1 MRIALVAPPWISVP
15 PTAYG
20 GVEWVVYLLADELV
34 RNGHDVTLYATG
46 DSTSRAEVVSFI
58 DRAEPERLLDSG
70 IDARHYGL
78 VWQDLLARARA
89 GTAPEIVHDHGAGL
103 GPAFAHVLP
112 MPVVYTH
119 HNALDAQRRESF
131 EPFLRDVRHVCV
143 SEHQRSTWS
152 ALAEADVV
160 PNAIDVAAYR
170 WQQAKEDFLLSASR
184 IHPTKGTHL
193 AIEAARRAGRPIVLI
208 GKIDAGEGE
217 RYFVEAVEPLLTDR
231 DAIYLGQVPEA
242 EKRDL
247 MRRAAATLVPIMW
260 DEPFGLVMV
269 ESMAAGT
276 PCVVFRAG
284 AAESIVVDGV
294 TGFVVDGVDGM
305 VEAIGRIGS
314 IAAADCRRHAEQH
327 YAPAVMTAGYLAV
340 YERALASRL
349 AVH

>member
-15 PTAYG
+15 PAGYG
-20 GVEWVVYLLADELV
+20 GVEWVVHLLAEELV
-34 RNGHDVTLYATG
+34 RAGHDVTLYATG
-46 DSTSRAEVVSFI
+46 DSTSPAEIVSFI
-58 DRAEPERLLDSG
+58 DRAEPDRILDSG

-78 VWQDLLARARA
+78 VWQDLLARVRA

-103 GPAFAHVLP
+103 GAAFAHCLP

-119 HNALDAQRRESF
+119 HNALDADRRQLF
-131 EPFLRDVRHVCV
+131 EPFLRDVAHVCV

-152 ALAEADVV
+152 ALAGADVV
-160 PNAIDVAAYR
+160 PNAIDVAAYG
-170 WQQAKEDFLLSASR
+170 WQPDKEDFLLAASR
-184 IHPTKGTHL
+184 IHPTKGNHL

-217 RYFVEAVEPLLTDR
+217 RYFADAVEPLLAEP

-247 MRRAAATLVPIMW
+247 MRRASATLVPIRW
-260 DEPFGLVMV
+260 DEPFGLVMI

-276 PCVVFRAG
+276 PCIVFRAG
-284 AAESIVVDGV
+284 AAETIVVDGV

-305 VEAIGRIGS
+305 VEALGWLGS
-314 IAAADCRRHAEQH
+314 IAAADCRRHVEQH
-327 YAPAVMTAGYLAV
+327 YAPAVMTACYLAV
-340 YERALASRL
+340 YERALAGRL